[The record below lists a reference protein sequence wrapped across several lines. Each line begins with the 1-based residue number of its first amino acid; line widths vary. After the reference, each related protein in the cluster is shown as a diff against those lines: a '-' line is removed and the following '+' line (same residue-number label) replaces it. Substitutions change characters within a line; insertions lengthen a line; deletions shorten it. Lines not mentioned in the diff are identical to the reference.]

1 MTNKSIDGVYK
12 TGAGSV
18 YQIHNG
24 VITPNLRA
32 NLHRKFGDEYR
43 ATASDLAGT
52 ATLLTPQEAIE
63 EIGRY
68 FRYFDGDIAELV
80 YADGQYN
87 FQLAVNETGD
97 FEVGDF
103 LMPNRHGRPIYYM
116 LDGLTAVSDDEI
128 ADLLSAKQKSAA
140 EEKAASTT
148 TIAYQIYLRETF
160 TSIDGWEVEVNTV
173 LATYFDEEKAEQKL
187 SELTENAY
195 LEAILING

>member
-1 MTNKSIDGVYK
+1 MTNRSNDGVYK

-24 VITPNLRA
+24 VIAPNLKD
-32 NLHRKFGDEYR
+32 NWLRKVGDDYR
-43 ATASDLAGT
+43 GAPSMIISS

-68 FRYFDGDIAELV
+68 FRYDDGDIVELV
-80 YADGQYN
+80 YVDGQYN
-87 FQLAVNETGD
+87 FQLVVNEADD
-97 FEVGDF
+97 FAVGDF
-103 LMPNRHGRPIYYM
+103 VMARGHGRPIYFM

-128 ADLLSAKQKSAA
+128 VDLLSAKQKSAA
-140 EEKAASTT
+140 EEKAEAAT

-160 TSIDGWEVEVNTV
+160 TAIDGWEVEVNTV

>member
-18 YQIHNG
+18 YQLHNG
-24 VITPNLRA
+24 VIAPNLKA
-32 NLHRKFGDEYR
+32 NWLRKAGDDYR
-43 ATASDLAGT
+43 GAPSMLISS

-68 FRYFDGDIAELV
+68 FRYADGDIFELV
-80 YADGQYN
+80 YVDGKYN
-87 FQLAVNETGD
+87 LQLVVNEAD
-97 FEVGDF
+97 DLKVGDL
-103 LMPNRHGRPIYYM
+103 LMSKRHELPIYSM
-116 LDGLTAVSDDEI
+116 LDGFTALSDDEI
-128 ADLLSAKQKSAA
+128 ADLPIAKQKSAA
-140 EEKAASTT
+140 EEKAEAAT
-148 TIAYQIYLRETF
+148 TIAYQLYLREIF
-160 TSIDGWEVEVNTV
+160 TSIDGWDVEVNTV

>member
-1 MTNKSIDGVYK
+1 MTNRSNDGVYK

-24 VITPNLRA
+24 VIAPNLKD
-32 NLHRKFGDEYR
+32 NWLRKVGDDYR
-43 ATASDLAGT
+43 GAPSMLISS

-68 FRYFDGDIAELV
+68 FRYFDGDIFELV
-80 YADGQYN
+80 YVNGQYN
-87 FQLAVNETGD
+87 LQLVVNRADDLEI
-97 FEVGDF
+97 GDF
-103 LMPNRHGRPIYYM
+103 LMSRRHVYPIYHI
-116 LDGLTAVSDDEI
+116 LDGLTALSDDEV
-128 ADLLSAKQKSAA
+128 ADLPIAKQKSAA
-140 EEKAASTT
+140 EEKAEAAT

-160 TSIDGWEVEVNTV
+160 TAIDGWEVEVNTV